1 MPTPQQPVT
10 APEAEQQPATKPQVT
25 EPAPPEPL
33 PPIHLLAEKEVRRL
47 SRRELLKLSP
57 LVLAGAFA
65 IPKLRDYLL
74 QAGVAASDWASD
86 ATFRRAHPVATYPD
100 SLVVPF
106 DKFPYNG
113 YDVIDPGVD
122 LENWTLTVEGQV
134 ANPGEYSLAQVQK
147 PSQDRGEHAARLR
160 GRVGRDR
167 QLRRRARFRFP
178 EGSRRRYA
186 ARVIWKSSAPT
197 TTTNPSTWP
206 ACCIRSRCSA
216 TKCTASRWTAATAL
230 RCACSLPTKLGYKQ
244 AKYLTT
250 LRVTNVLPA
259 RQARLLGR
267 PGLCLV
273 RGL

>member
-1 MPTPQQPVT
+1 MPRPQQPVT
-10 APEAEQQPATKPQVT
+10 APEAEQQPATKSQVT
-25 EPAPPEPL
+25 EPAPPEPP

-122 LENWTLTVEGQV
+122 LENWKLTVEGQV

-147 PSQDRGEHAARLR
+147 LPKMVENTRHVCVEGWDVIGSFGGARVSDFLKAVGADTSARYLEVECADDYYESFDMASVLHPQSSLCYEMYGKPLDRGHGAPLRLR
-160 GRVGRDR
+160 
-167 QLRRRARFRFP
+167 
-178 EGSRRRYA
+178 
-186 ARVIWKSSAPT
+186 
-197 TTTNPSTWP
+197 
-206 ACCIRSRCSA
+206 
-216 TKCTASRWTAATAL
+216 
-230 RCACSLPTKLGYKQ
+230 LPTKLGYKQ

-250 LRVTNVLPA
+250 LRVTNVL
-259 RQARLLGR
+259 R
-267 PGLCLV
+267 PDKRGYWEDQGYAWYGGL
-273 RGL
+273 

>member
-25 EPAPPEPL
+25 EPAPPEPP

-65 IPKLRDYLL
+65 IPKLRNYLL

-86 ATFRRAHPVATYPD
+86 AIFRRAHPVATYPD

-113 YDVIDPGVD
+113 YDVIDPEVD
-122 LENWTLTVEGQV
+122 LENWKLTVEGQV
-134 ANPGEYSLAQVQK
+134 ANPGVYSLAQVQK
-147 PSQDRGEHAARLR
+147 FPKMVENTRQVCVEGWDVIGSFGGARVSDFLKAVGADSSARYLEVECADDYYESFDMASVLHPQSLLCYEMYGKPLDRGHGAPLRLR
-160 GRVGRDR
+160 
-167 QLRRRARFRFP
+167 
-178 EGSRRRYA
+178 
-186 ARVIWKSSAPT
+186 
-197 TTTNPSTWP
+197 
-206 ACCIRSRCSA
+206 
-216 TKCTASRWTAATAL
+216 
-230 RCACSLPTKLGYKQ
+230 LPTKLGYKQ

-250 LRVTNVLPA
+250 LRITNVL
-259 RQARLLGR
+259 R
-267 PGLCLV
+267 PDKRGYWEDQGYAWYGGL
-273 RGL
+273 